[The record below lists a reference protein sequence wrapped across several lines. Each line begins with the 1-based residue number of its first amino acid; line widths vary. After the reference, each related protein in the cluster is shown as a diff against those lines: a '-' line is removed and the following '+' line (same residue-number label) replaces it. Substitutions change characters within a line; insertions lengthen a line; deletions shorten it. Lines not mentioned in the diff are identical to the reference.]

1 MAAGVEVTFQCQL
14 ADQLTSYW
22 VIDLF
27 PGVPENLEELQ
38 NRGYSVSESSRD
50 GIATLSLRVT
60 ATIDKDGTV
69 IFCSSEESVSTN
81 AAVLMVIKSE
91 SCNQLTSKAVVA
103 TSLM

>member
-69 IFCSSEESVSTN
+69 IFCSSEESFHTN
-81 AAVLMVIKSE
+81 TAVLMVIESE
-91 SCNQLTSKAVVA
+91 SCNQLTSQAVVA
-103 TSLM
+103 SSLK